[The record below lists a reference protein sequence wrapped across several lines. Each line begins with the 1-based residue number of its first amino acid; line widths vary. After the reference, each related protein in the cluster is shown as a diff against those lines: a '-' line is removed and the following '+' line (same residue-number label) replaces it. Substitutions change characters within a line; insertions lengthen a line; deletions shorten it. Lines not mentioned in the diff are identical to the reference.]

1 MKKLFRSR
9 WTRLTLALCMSM
21 VLLSTAA
28 YAAEDTTGGGT
39 SASVIS
45 AFLLCLSLLPG
56 HAYAAKESD
65 LPQPPVIEE
74 PLGPEPVMVM
84 SEEMG
89 LYEDD
94 HL

>member
-1 MKKLFRSR
+1 MTDSAIWCIMGKREGGTPMLKKLTS
-9 WTRLTLALCMSM
+9 L
-21 VLLSTAA
+21 LLS
-28 YAAEDTTGGGT
+28 
-39 SASVIS
+39 
-45 AFLLCLSLLPG
+45 FLLCLSLLPG

>member
-1 MKKLFRSR
+1 MNLVSKLEALRRSDMVM
-9 WTRLTLALCMSM
+9 RLA
-21 VLLSTAA
+21 
-28 YAAEDTTGGGT
+28 
-39 SASVIS
+39 

-56 HAYAAKESD
+56 HAYAANESD

-74 PLGPEPVMVM
+74 PLGPEPPEEPVMVM
-84 SEEMG
+84 SEEVG

>member
-1 MKKLFRSR
+1 MTDSAIWCIMEKREGGTPMLKKLTS
-9 WTRLTLALCMSM
+9 L
-21 VLLSTAA
+21 LLS
-28 YAAEDTTGGGT
+28 
-39 SASVIS
+39 
-45 AFLLCLSLLPG
+45 FLLCLSLLPG
-56 HAYAAKESD
+56 HAYAANESD

>member
-1 MKKLFRSR
+1 MVYNGKREGGTPMLKKLTS
-9 WTRLTLALCMSM
+9 L
-21 VLLSTAA
+21 LLS
-28 YAAEDTTGGGT
+28 
-39 SASVIS
+39 
-45 AFLLCLSLLPG
+45 FLLCLSLLPG
-56 HAYAAKESD
+56 HAYAAKEYD

-74 PLGPEPVMVM
+74 PLGPESVMVM

>member
-1 MKKLFRSR
+1 MLKKLTS
-9 WTRLTLALCMSM
+9 L
-21 VLLSTAA
+21 LLS
-28 YAAEDTTGGGT
+28 
-39 SASVIS
+39 
-45 AFLLCLSLLPG
+45 FLLCLSLLPG

-74 PLGPEPVMVM
+74 PLGAESVMVM